1 MANKINIM
9 DNLTLS
15 NNLLLAI
22 SIITSFFLMIY
33 GCFAVFA
40 PKKIL
45 NLSPHPSKNR
55 FLFYLR
61 EKRKKRIEQPGYY
74 LKLKLFG
81 LLVILIA
88 FLYLFVAIKMIMNR

>member
-1 MANKINIM
+1 M

-15 NNLLLAI
+15 NNLLLAT

-45 NLSPHPSKNR
+45 NLYRPYPSKNR
-55 FLFYLR
+55 FLSYLR